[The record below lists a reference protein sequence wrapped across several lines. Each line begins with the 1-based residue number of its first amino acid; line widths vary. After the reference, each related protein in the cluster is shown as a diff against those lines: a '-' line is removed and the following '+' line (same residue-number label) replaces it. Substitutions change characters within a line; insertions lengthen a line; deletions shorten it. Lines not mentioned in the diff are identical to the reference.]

1 MTIKRGEIHLAALDP
16 TIGREISKTRPVVI
30 VSNNVNN
37 QFSGTVT
44 VLPITSKNLKKTYPF
59 EVKLPKGA
67 GNLPKTS
74 KVKADQIRT
83 LDKRRII
90 KRIGILSDEDMV
102 CIDIAMKIH
111 LGMEFNLIH

>member
-1 MTIKRGEIHLAALDP
+1 MTINRGEIHLASLGP

-30 VSNNVNN
+30 ISNNINN
-37 QFSGTVT
+37 RFSGTIT
-44 VLPITSKNLKKTYPF
+44 VLPVTSTNLGKIYPF

-67 GNLPKTS
+67 GNLPKDS

-90 KRIGILSDEDMV
+90 NAIGMLDDESMARIETAL
-102 CIDIAMKIH
+102 KIH
-111 LGMEFNLIH
+111 LGLEMKI

>member
-16 TIGREISKTRPVVI
+16 TIGRETAKTRPVVI
-30 VSNNVNN
+30 VSNDVNN

-44 VLPITSKNLKKTYPF
+44 VLPITSKNLQKIYPF
-59 EVKLPKGA
+59 EAMLPKGA
-67 GNLPKTS
+67 GNLPKNS

-90 KRIGILSDEDMV
+90 KRIGRLSDEDMICV
-102 CIDIAMKIH
+102 DTALKIH
-111 LGMEFNLIH
+111 LGIEFDMI